1 MSDAAIGSIYDLD
14 RDLKFILAGVF
25 KTTPQE
31 LFIHLGGAL
40 EKFDDDAKQAMEIHL
55 RAFGYSERTYRPFH
69 WSPVRT
75 SWVRIKRWPEDKVW
89 IDGNLSA
96 ILDHLEKVCDGP

>member
-1 MSDAAIGSIYDLD
+1 MSDAATGSIYDLD

-25 KTTPQE
+25 KTTPME

-40 EKFDDDAKQAMEIHL
+40 DQFDDNAKQAMEMHL
-55 RAFGYSERTYRPFH
+55 RAFGYSEKTYRPFS
-69 WSPVRT
+69 WSPECTAWTRA
-75 SWVRIKRWPEDKVW
+75 KQWPEDKVW
-89 IDGNLSA
+89 IDGELPA